1 METGDLVVDR
11 KKIRKTSA
19 AGDGIPPA
27 GAGIRAAAGGGS
39 RTAAGGGIR
48 VAGGVIRPRLRL
60 CKKEDCPFCLRP
72 NCGVCCNCKDPSL
85 KNKCLQRYGAGEI
98 QFLKNDVINVFRL
111 VRYPGTV
118 HFHIINRWKLSV
130 ATHYGT
136 VVRCY
141 LGIFLNYFA
150 G

>member
-1 METGDLVVDR
+1 METGEQAVDR

-19 AGDGIPPA
+19 AGDGIPT
-27 GAGIRAAAGGGS
+27 GAGIRAAAGGI

-85 KNKCLQRYGAGEI
+85 KNKCLQRYGAGAMLRI
-98 QFLKNDVINVFRL
+98 RDPVLF
-111 VRYPGTV
+111 
-118 HFHIINRWKLSV
+118 
-130 ATHYGT
+130 
-136 VVRCY
+136 
-141 LGIFLNYFA
+141 
-150 G
+150 